1 MPRTLTVL
9 MHRIFQTFIEGL
21 AEGVDEQAFSTAMSG
36 AAVALELSCFAY
48 LCLPHRSNDKAR
60 LISTYPRP
68 WTDHYLNSHYER
80 LDPVIRR
87 ALQETEPFEW
97 GNGIE
102 LPKLS
107 DAQRQL
113 FEEAAKFG
121 IRYGF
126 TIPIHDGRG
135 PVAAVTFASD
145 EQGPTFRRCVEAHHH
160 VLQLMALYF
169 HASARRK
176 LRSDRIVDGVALS
189 PREYQ
194 CLEWSAAGKTA
205 SDIGG
210 ILGIKR
216 RTAAFHLDNARAKLG
231 VSSLHQ
237 AIYRFSMS
245 KNL

>member
-1 MPRTLTVL
+1 
-9 MHRIFQTFIEGL
+9 MHAIFQTFIDSL
-21 AEGVDEQAFSTAMSG
+21 AEGVDEPAFTAAMAR
-36 AAVALELSCFAY
+36 AAAALDLSCFAY
-48 LCLPHRSNDKAR
+48 LCLPHRRNDEAR
-60 LISTYPRP
+60 LISTYPLP
-68 WTDHYLNSHYER
+68 WTAHYLKNHYER
-80 LDPVIRR
+80 LDPVIRQ
-87 ALQETEPFEW
+87 ALHVTEPFEW
-97 GNGIE
+97 GSSIE
-102 LPKLS
+102 SKELS

-113 FEEAAKFG
+113 FEEAARFG

-145 EQGPTFRRCVEAHHH
+145 ERSPTFRRCVETHRR

-176 LRSDRIVDGVALS
+176 LRSNRVVDGVALS

-194 CLEWSAAGKTA
+194 CLEWSAAGKSA
-205 SDIGG
+205 SDIGD
-210 ILGIKR
+210 ILGITR

-237 AIYRFSMS
+237 AISRLSAS
-245 KNL
+245 KNP

>member
-1 MPRTLTVL
+1 
-9 MHRIFQTFIEGL
+9 MHRIFQAFIDGL
-21 AEGVDEQAFSTAMSG
+21 AESADECAFSDAMSR
-36 AAVALELSCFAY
+36 AASALELSCFAY
-48 LCLPHRSNDKAR
+48 LCLPHRANEDAR
-60 LISTYPRP
+60 LISTYPRA

-80 LDPVIRR
+80 LDPVIRQALR
-87 ALQETEPFEW
+87 ATEPFDW
-97 GNGIE
+97 GIGIDSE
-102 LPKLS
+102 GLS

-113 FEEAAKFG
+113 FEEAAMFG

-135 PVAAVTFASD
+135 PIAAITFASD
-145 EQGPTFRRCVEAHHH
+145 EQGPSFRRCVERHRY

-169 HASARRK
+169 HTSARRK
-176 LRSDRIVDGVALS
+176 LRSDRVVDGVALS

-194 CLEWSAAGKTA
+194 CLEWSAAGKSA

-237 AIYRFSMS
+237 AISRFSAS

>member
-1 MPRTLTVL
+1 
-9 MHRIFQTFIEGL
+9 MHRIFQTFIDGLSEG
-21 AEGVDEQAFSTAMSG
+21 ADESAFSAAMSK
-36 AAVALELSCFAY
+36 AAAALELSCFAY
-48 LCLPHRSNDKAR
+48 LCLPHRRNDEAR
-60 LISTYPRP
+60 LISTYPPP
-68 WTDHYLNSHYER
+68 WTAHYLNNHYER

-87 ALQETEPFEW
+87 ALQVTEPFEW
-97 GNGIE
+97 GKGTE
-102 LPKLS
+102 SETLS

-121 IRYGF
+121 IRYGL

-145 EQGPTFRRCVEAHHH
+145 EHGPTFRRCVEAHRR

-176 LRSDRIVDGVALS
+176 LRSDRIVNGVALS
-189 PREYQ
+189 PREYE
-194 CLEWSAAGKTA
+194 CLEWSATGKSA

-210 ILGIKR
+210 ILGITR

-237 AIYRFSMS
+237 AIALLCASQTHS
-245 KNL
+245 